1 VLKAPYVNVLTRHQI
16 PSKFDPGMRN
26 SEQVDLMSGSEGK
39 KRRSKE
45 ADRYSRQVVFR
56 GMGQAGQERLRGA
69 TVAVIGCGGL
79 GSAAV
84 NMLARSGVGE
94 IIVVDRDHVELSNLQ
109 RQVMFDEADAAAK
122 VPKVMAAVRAVA
134 RVNSRVR
141 VRPVVSDVSPANI
154 ELIIGEAD
162 VVIDGTDN
170 FEARY
175 LLNDACVKLG
185 KPWVYG
191 GAIGATG
198 MTITVLPG
206 ETACLRCLF
215 PDPPPAATVVTSET
229 EGVLASIVMTV
240 SAIQWTEAV
249 KILIGDKEHLN
260 RDLLAFDLWT
270 NHYERIV
277 SPTRRPDCICC
288 GQRRFEYLDG
298 RAI

>member
-1 VLKAPYVNVLTRHQI
+1 
-16 PSKFDPGMRN
+16 
-26 SEQVDLMSGSEGK
+26 MSGSEGK
-39 KRRSKE
+39 KPGSKE
-45 ADRYSRQVVFR
+45 TDRYSRQVVFR

-109 RQVMFDEADAAAK
+109 RQVMFDEADAAAR

-141 VRPVVSDVSPANI
+141 VRPVVADVCPANI
-154 ELIIGEAD
+154 EQIICEAD

-249 KILIGDKEHLN
+249 KILIGDKKHLN

-277 SPTRRPDCICC
+277 SPPRRPDCICC

-298 RAI
+298 GAI